1 MELAR
6 LHGKGEKLSEH
17 NLKEQMPPMWPS
29 CVRTTAALGKG
40 SPLLAA
46 SCLTLLPEHLR
57 TVQLILALL
66 VCSWVHAV
74 CIQVPFLPGA
84 TCYMQL
90 KMV

>member
-6 LHGKGEKLSEH
+6 LHGKGEKLAEH
-17 NLKEQMPPMWPS
+17 DLKEQMPPMWPS

-40 SPLLAA
+40 SPFLAA
-46 SCLTLLPEHLR
+46 SGTLLPEHLR

-66 VCSWVHAV
+66 GCSWVHAV
-74 CIQVPFLPGA
+74 CLQVPFLPGA
-84 TCYMQL
+84 ACYMQL